1 MFLLKI
7 EGCLSKLLD
16 LCLLH
21 FKAAFYMDA
30 WSYRKNIFC
39 SCCLAFLNFF
49 PLRHGNSSV
58 WLESPLCLHITFFS
72 LLTTDYSRLLDNMD
86 DQQAVTLNKHPHAQ
100 KHKHTHTILQTLKR
114 WTNIFLTTG
123 KTYLVLWKWNE
134 TTHTGDEPILSWL
147 GGAVFNNSLRESVS
161 VGGRKQLSQ

>member
-21 FKAAFYMDA
+21 FKAAFYKDT
-30 WSYRKNIFC
+30 WNYRKNIFC

-49 PLRHGNSSV
+49 PLRHGDSSV

-72 LLTTDYSRLLDNMD
+72 LLTTDYSHLLDNMD

-100 KHKHTHTILQTLKR
+100 KHKHTHHSPNTQKVNKYFSHHGE
-114 WTNIFLTTG
+114 NIFSFM
-123 KTYLVLWKWNE
+123 KVKWKH
-134 TTHTGDEPILSWL
+134 THTGDEPILSWL